1 MSSDQ
6 LGLFQVT
13 EAKRPPSMSSDGP
26 VHRAGDSYEPAHARR
41 SDPDTSHAAAD
52 SMDPTRLNKLQRK
65 ALVALV
71 VCQGQGTN
79 DEIVELSG
87 ETWQTITPR
96 MRPLERRGLVR
107 RSGERRARSG
117 KMQTVWEITDA
128 GRRII
133 A

>member
-1 MSSDQ
+1 MSDQ
-6 LGLFQVT
+6 EELFQVT
-13 EAKRPPSMSSDGP
+13 EAKRASSMSREESP
-26 VHRAGDSYEPAHARR
+26 PPAGDSYEPAHARR

-87 ETWQTITPR
+87 ETWRTITPR